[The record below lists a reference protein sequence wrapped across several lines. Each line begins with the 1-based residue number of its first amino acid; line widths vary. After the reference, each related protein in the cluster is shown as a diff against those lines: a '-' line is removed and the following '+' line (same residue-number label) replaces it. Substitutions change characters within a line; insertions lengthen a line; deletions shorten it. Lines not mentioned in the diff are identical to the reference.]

1 MPCFPATGTHG
12 APMQGG
18 PKVLRPALHTILV
31 DPRYRRNAQH
41 IRTDYEQHD
50 MPGNVAALLE

>member
-1 MPCFPATGTHG
+1 
-12 APMQGG
+12 MQGG
-18 PKVLRPALHTILV
+18 PKVLRPALHTIQV